1 MEQGIGSIYFFPQ
14 NNISHLHLALIL
26 EKETTSQAPGGTTSY
41 KNWAWK
47 IETVNRMKMKE
58 RTYYT
63 CWS

>member
-1 MEQGIGSIYFFPQ
+1 MEQGVGSVYFFPQ
-14 NNISHLHLALIL
+14 NNTTRPNLALIL
-26 EKETTSQAPGGTTSY
+26 GKEMASQVPGGKDSY

-47 IETVNRMKMKE
+47 IKNENKMKMKE